1 MENYSIPAIQIDTL
15 PNQVIRFLLG
25 MIADRRLKVGDN
37 VPSEGYISQ
46 LLKVSRNVVRES
58 YRALAV
64 IGVISVQSG
73 KKPRIKELDPSVLAQ
88 FFSFAVATSQ
98 VSVPQILE
106 LRRAMEIQT
115 SALAAF
121 NATDE
126 ELAKI
131 REAGQRLHELP
142 MTDPEWIHCDYTLHI
157 AIAEAVHNPLFPL
170 QLLAIKEQ
178 LEESVRIG
186 KESMTK
192 NHTESSILVLHDRVV
207 QAICDR
213 DPTAASYAMEQHFI
227 APVSAISAL
236 NQ

>member
-1 MENYSIPAIQIDTL
+1 MDNHSVPIVQIDTL

-25 MIADRRLKVGDN
+25 MITDRRLKVGDT

-46 LLKVSRNVVRES
+46 LLNVSRNVVRES

-73 KKPRIKELDPSVLAQ
+73 KKPRIKELDPGVLAQ

-98 VSVPQILE
+98 VSVQQILE

-115 SALAAF
+115 SALAAV

-142 MTDPEWIHCDYTLHI
+142 LTDPEWVHCDYALHV

-170 QLLAIKEQ
+170 QLLAIKDQ

-186 KESMTK
+186 KESMAR
-192 NHTESSILVLHDRVV
+192 NHTDNNIVVLHDRVV
-207 QAICDR
+207 QAINDR
-213 DPTAASYAMEQHFI
+213 DPAAASHAMEQHFI
-227 APVSAISAL
+227 APVSAISAM
-236 NQ
+236 NP